1 MTTTS
6 DPGQETVRRR
16 TRHSRGQVVVIFA
29 GAMLLF
35 AMLSAAVIDLS
46 WYWTNNLRMQRA
58 ADAAALAGA
67 VWLPGNPAKAILI
80 ARQEAVK
87 NGFSDGVAGFS
98 VTPVPQPYPNDRRL
112 KVTITGPIGT
122 YFARIVGI
130 TSFMASRNS
139 LADFVLPVP
148 MGSPQQWYGVGNYE
162 VFSPGVPHT
171 TGPKLPTGNSGGGWT
186 NPNRAYTFDAPGGAA
201 YATNGTGNSQ
211 VFTTFGI
218 NVPGGDTIN
227 GIGLRARAKS
237 TDATGCRL
245 AVALSWNNGAN
256 WTAERFA
263 TLGNTDVASP
273 YFAVSDA
280 TQLWGRAWTTA
291 ELANLQV
298 KVRDDDPDP
307 GSGAICTDAATTSL
321 DAFDVTVFSTSALVA
336 PTGATALPTPPGE
349 SVAPT
354 SQGFWGA
361 IFTKGG
367 VRRNG
372 DRYAPTS
379 YDPGVPNTEYDGL
392 GYDYTIE
399 FKPGASNGR
408 VFLFDAPFCAVGANS
423 SGSWYGAGDHW
434 TTQASSN
441 STPDPGGPVT
451 TVYTLYWDKFATP
464 YFPGDDVVVA
474 TDSETAQKQIDQS
487 GNVGA
492 PNTGGGATDCSSNPR
507 HNAWY
512 QMPTGPLVAGRY
524 RLNVNTSQ
532 AGNANTGAEN
542 LWSIYVGA
550 DGGAGL
556 ARVYGDG
563 RMVGY
568 NNITSTTGYQKF
580 YLAQIDK
587 IHAGKTMVIEL
598 FDPGDVGSNSW
609 IRVLSPNGNTYGYAT
624 FSYAADGACV
634 SGNSDTCTGTNRQ
647 AIQTYRSGGGSSFD
661 NSVVTISIPL
671 PANYGAGGLTPAGET
686 EPGWWKIEYQVGM
699 ANDTTTWRV
708 TLRGNPVHLVLP

>member
-1 MTTTS
+1 
-6 DPGQETVRRR
+6 
-16 TRHSRGQVVVIFA
+16 
-29 GAMLLF
+29 MLLF

-67 VWLPGNPAKAILI
+67 VWLPGNPAKAIQV
-80 ARQEAVK
+80 AKDEATK
-87 NGFSDGVAGFS
+87 NGFTASPGGFT
-98 VTPVPQPYPNDRRL
+98 VTPVPQAYPNDRRL

-130 TSFMASRNS
+130 KSFMASRNAQ
-139 LADFVLPVP
+139 ADFVLPVP

-162 VFSPGVPHT
+162 IFSPGVAHT
-171 TGPKLPTGNSGGGWT
+171 TGPKLPTGTSGTTWT
-186 NPNRAYTFDAPGGAA
+186 TPTQAYTFNAPSGTA
-201 YATNGTGNSQ
+201 YATNNTGATQQYTN
-211 VFTTFGI
+211 FGLT
-218 NVPGGDTIN
+218 VPGGDSVD
-227 GIGLRARAKS
+227 GIDVRVRAHS

-245 AVALSWNNGAN
+245 AVSLSWNNGGN
-256 WTAERFA
+256 WTGDRFA
-263 TLGNTDVASP
+263 ALTATDPASP
-273 YFAVSDA
+273 YVSTGGA
-280 TQLWGRAWTTA
+280 TQLWGRTWTTA
-291 ELANLQV
+291 DLANGQLRIR
-298 KVRDDDPDP
+298 VRDDDPDP
-307 GSGAICTDAATTSL
+307 ASNAICDNAATTSL
-321 DAFDVTVFSTSALVA
+321 DAFDVTVYSTSPMVA
-336 PTGATALPTPPGE
+336 PTGPTAVPTPPGE
-349 SVAPT
+349 TVAPT
-354 SQGFWGA
+354 TQGFWGA
-361 IFTKGG
+361 IFTRGG

-372 DRYAPTS
+372 DRYAPSS
-379 YDPGVPNTEYDGL
+379 YDPGVANSEYDGL

-399 FKPGASNGR
+399 FKPGAANGR
-408 VFLFDAPFCAVGANS
+408 VYLFDAPFCAVGANA

-474 TDSETAQKQIDQS
+474 TDSEIAQQQVDLS
-487 GNVGA
+487 GEVGS

-507 HNAWY
+507 HNAWF
-512 QMPTGPLVAGRY
+512 QMANTLVAGRY

-598 FDPGDVGSNSW
+598 FDPGDVGSNSV
-609 IRVLSPNGNTYGYAT
+609 IRVLSPDGNAYNYAT
-624 FSYAADGACV
+624 FSYAADSACIN
-634 SGNSDTCTGTNRQ
+634 GNSDLCTATNRTS
-647 AIQTYRSGGGSSFD
+647 IQTYRSGSGSSFD
-661 NSVVTISIPL
+661 NSVITISIPL
-671 PANYGAGGLTPAGET
+671 PASYGSGGLTPAGET
-686 EPGWWKIEYQVGM
+686 EPGWWKIEYQVGQ